1 MSANPLR
8 GSDAFLQQAR
18 RNNWQRYLESLDAK
32 PGLHAPRGWDLC
44 VLTASD
50 RNQAEMMRRQLD
62 WRRGR
67 GLLPAATRFH
77 VIADPGGRR
86 IGSGGATLRI
96 LAALSQPAERLAEL
110 DPDSDLLGLAEAATD
125 RQRTLIIHSG
135 GDSRRLPHCSA
146 VGKLFARI
154 PHLLPDGRASTIFDE
169 MLINLSG
176 IAAAAPPGALVV
188 SGDVM
193 LVFDHLQLSFHRHGV
208 TGVAIAA
215 PAELGLRHGVYVA
228 SPGSKNVAAF
238 LHKASRQE
246 LERWGAIDAAETVP
260 IDTGLAWFDA
270 STAAQFAGLLSEPAV
285 RDLAAGQAVG
295 AAGINLY
302 GDLLLPLAEST
313 ERLAYLGDES
323 DGPATPGLRAAR
335 QAIWTRL
342 RGTPLTAERLEPAV
356 FVHFGTSAEYWR
368 MVAGDTALAH
378 LCGWSRHAG
387 AWLAPA
393 AQQAGDA
400 FVLINA
406 ALDAPPAEPVPGGP
420 QRPALIADSR
430 LPRLNWQ
437 GRSVVAGLLSERDLT
452 LGADLVLHQLPVTNG
467 FVTRLFGLDDDPKR
481 LWSDDKA
488 TFLNRPFGDWLAELG
503 ESPEVLWPHVP
514 QDQRNLWHARLYPVT
529 DDRDASLELALPLQ
543 APAAASAAWR
553 SRWKTAERLS
563 LAEGFTH
570 AGGAR
575 ILDDITAVEDAI
587 AAEHASAA
595 IRQERPAEEAA
606 RALTTRDPA
615 ALARRC
621 RLVEKRLEEGP
632 QSLPWRGLAALA
644 AATGDAAYEDRAFA
658 NLAQAIEADV
668 NRRLGRASAALQPVE
683 AAHGAVRVAAPAR
696 VDFGGGWTDTPPYS
710 IERGGIVLNAAVTL
724 RGRRP
729 IIAEASWL
737 EEPALL
743 LVSRDIDET
752 LRPEVA
758 GEVLDYRNPADPFA
772 LVKAALVLKGV
783 VPAGTDP
790 AAPLS
795 TLLAGLPGGI
805 QLATQTAIP
814 RGSGLGT
821 SSIMA
826 GAVLTALDRLLGQ
839 ADLAAESDAEAL
851 FDQVLCLEQMMTT
864 GGGWQDQAG
873 GLTGGVKLV
882 TSRPGLPQQLRLAP
896 LSPAA
901 QDALRRRLLLVYTGQ
916 QRLAKNLLRAVMGRW
931 MARDPEMVWILGEI
945 GRLAVAMRDAL
956 EAGDV
961 DGFGALLSEHWQ
973 LNKRM
978 DPGCTNPFIDDLFTF
993 LQPYISGGKLAG
1005 AGGGGFAIVVARHA
1019 QATAELAGAL
1029 NRRYA
1034 QTPLALWEAAIS
1046 AQGVSVD

>member
-96 LAALSQPAERLAEL
+96 LAALSQPAERLDEL
-110 DPDSDLLGLAEAATD
+110 EPGSDLPALAEAATD

-215 PAELGLRHGVYVA
+215 PAELGLRHGVYVT

-270 STAAQFAGLLSEPAV
+270 STAAKFASLLAEPAV

-295 AAGINLY
+295 TAGINLY

-313 ERLAYLGDES
+313 ERQAYLGDES

-368 MVAGDTALAH
+368 MVAGDNALAH

-393 AQQAGDA
+393 AQPAGDA

-406 ALDAPPAEPVPGGP
+406 ALDAPAACPA
-420 QRPALIADSR
+420 
-430 LPRLNWQ
+430 
-437 GRSVVAGLLSERDLT
+437 
-452 LGADLVLHQLPVTNG
+452 
-467 FVTRLFGLDDDPKR
+467 
-481 LWSDDKA
+481 
-488 TFLNRPFGDWLAELG
+488 
-503 ESPEVLWPHVP
+503 
-514 QDQRNLWHARLYPVT
+514 
-529 DDRDASLELALPLQ
+529 
-543 APAAASAAWR
+543 
-553 SRWKTAERLS
+553 
-563 LAEGFTH
+563 
-570 AGGAR
+570 
-575 ILDDITAVEDAI
+575 
-587 AAEHASAA
+587 
-595 IRQERPAEEAA
+595 
-606 RALTTRDPA
+606 
-615 ALARRC
+615 
-621 RLVEKRLEEGP
+621 
-632 QSLPWRGLAALA
+632 
-644 AATGDAAYEDRAFA
+644 
-658 NLAQAIEADV
+658 
-668 NRRLGRASAALQPVE
+668 
-683 AAHGAVRVAAPAR
+683 
-696 VDFGGGWTDTPPYS
+696 
-710 IERGGIVLNAAVTL
+710 
-724 RGRRP
+724 
-729 IIAEASWL
+729 
-737 EEPALL
+737 
-743 LVSRDIDET
+743 
-752 LRPEVA
+752 
-758 GEVLDYRNPADPFA
+758 
-772 LVKAALVLKGV
+772 
-783 VPAGTDP
+783 
-790 AAPLS
+790 
-795 TLLAGLPGGI
+795 
-805 QLATQTAIP
+805 
-814 RGSGLGT
+814 
-821 SSIMA
+821 
-826 GAVLTALDRLLGQ
+826 
-839 ADLAAESDAEAL
+839 
-851 FDQVLCLEQMMTT
+851 
-864 GGGWQDQAG
+864 
-873 GLTGGVKLV
+873 
-882 TSRPGLPQQLRLAP
+882 
-896 LSPAA
+896 
-901 QDALRRRLLLVYTGQ
+901 
-916 QRLAKNLLRAVMGRW
+916 
-931 MARDPEMVWILGEI
+931 
-945 GRLAVAMRDAL
+945 
-956 EAGDV
+956 
-961 DGFGALLSEHWQ
+961 
-973 LNKRM
+973 
-978 DPGCTNPFIDDLFTF
+978 
-993 LQPYISGGKLAG
+993 
-1005 AGGGGFAIVVARHA
+1005 
-1019 QATAELAGAL
+1019 
-1029 NRRYA
+1029 
-1034 QTPLALWEAAIS
+1034 
-1046 AQGVSVD
+1046 